1 MTEVSSS
8 DKGAQQQLSA
18 EDLAASSWLDLLSA
32 DEAEEA
38 KVAATPP
45 APAPVTEAAEETEHA
60 AAEEEPPAEE
70 DDPEELPEPKRYR
83 VKVNGEEREV
93 TEDELIKGYSRTE
106 DYTRK
111 TQKLAEERKVFEPEL
126 AAVREER
133 KRYAESIKKV
143 ELALK
148 SVQPQ
153 EPDWDERRKTLPPDQ
168 FAALRADWSIHQD
181 RIRAVQLESQR
192 AAQLVADDQLKQ
204 RKAYVAA
211 EHAELLTRIPEW
223 KDQAIR
229 EKDAAAMRAHALSLG
244 FTDAQVDEVADARTI
259 LLLRQAW
266 KNSVAEKAKPTIRQ
280 NINRLRAVTPG
291 SANSSAPRP
300 QASELAKA
308 RARLAKT
315 GSIDD
320 AAALFFNEL

>member
-8 DKGAQQQLSA
+8 DKKALEGLSA
-18 EDLAASSWLDLLSA
+18 EDQAAASWLDMLSA
-32 DEAEEA
+32 TEAEDA
-38 KVAATPP
+38 IVLATPP
-45 APAPVTEAAEETEHA
+45 APKPVTEAPAETEQA
-60 AAEEEPPAEE
+60 EAEEEPPVEE
-70 DDPEELPEPKRYR
+70 EDPEELPEPKRYR

-133 KRYAESIKKV
+133 KRYAESIQKV

-153 EPDWDERRKTLPPDQ
+153 EPDWDEKRKTLPPDQ

-181 RIRAVQLESQR
+181 RITAVALESRR
-192 AAQLVADDQLKQ
+192 AAALVADDQLKQ

-211 EHAELLTRIPEW
+211 EHAELLKRVPEW
-223 KDQAIR
+223 KDQAVR
-229 EKDAAAMRAHALSLG
+229 ETEARGMRDYALSKG
-244 FTDAQVDEVADARTI
+244 FTDQQVNEVADARTI
-259 LLLRQAW
+259 LLLRDAW
-266 KNSVAEKAKPTIRQ
+266 KQSVSEKAKPTIRQ
-280 NINRLRAVTPG
+280 NIDRLRAVTPG
-291 SANSSAPRP
+291 SANSSAPRKP
-300 QASELAKA
+300 ASELAKQ